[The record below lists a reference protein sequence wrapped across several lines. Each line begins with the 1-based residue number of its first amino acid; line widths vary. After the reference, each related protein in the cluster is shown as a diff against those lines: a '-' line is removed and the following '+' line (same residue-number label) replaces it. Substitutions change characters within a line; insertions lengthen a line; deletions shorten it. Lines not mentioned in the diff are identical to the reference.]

1 MVSPYTSTTGSP
13 TEPSWEERRIMMG
26 GSGTDNHHNYTLKP
40 EHNYTLST
48 TTLWEGI
55 L

>member
-1 MVSPYTSTTGSP
+1 V
-13 TEPSWEERRIMMG
+13 
-26 GSGTDNHHNYTLKP
+26 TDTHHNYTLKP

-55 L
+55 YEFFFAAGLAGTQRQ